1 MSEGKSSIS
10 LRLSYGDVVKCV
22 VQGLVLLWLVVVF
35 VWEMLLAVCFEPLV
49 AWMRGYGSF
58 FFA

>member
-22 VQGLVLLWLVVVF
+22 VQGLVLLWLVVA
-35 VWEMLLAVCFEPLV
+35 L
-49 AWMRGYGSF
+49 MRGYGSF